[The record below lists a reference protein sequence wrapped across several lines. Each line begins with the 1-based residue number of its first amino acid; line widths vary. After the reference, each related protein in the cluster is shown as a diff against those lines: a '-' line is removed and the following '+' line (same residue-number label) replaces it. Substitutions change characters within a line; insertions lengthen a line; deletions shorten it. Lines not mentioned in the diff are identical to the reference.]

1 MVTITTLGGGEGS
14 HRLEGLQG
22 PLEGYLNLHDDHVR
36 GELAGQLEGFPVVW
50 DLGDDLHAPVGGE
63 YAGQALAEHGVVVG
77 KQHPDRPVRVRVR
90 DLVLSQHPSAPFCWW
105 VWKGIVASTPFGA
118 TVVSLYFDDVG
129 DIPTVLPASSSAIH
143 RSAWK
148 GNSANF
154 ALTEF
159 SEVRLSSTLAIW

>member
-36 GELAGQLEGFPVVW
+36 GELVDQLEGLPVVW

-90 DLVLSQHPSAPFCWW
+90 DLVLSQCLLLRSVGASGRHCSVYTFSGHGSSPLLRYDGTHSYGAPSKFEGYSPEY
-105 VWKGIVASTPFGA
+105 V
-118 TVVSLYFDDVG
+118 
-129 DIPTVLPASSSAIH
+129 
-143 RSAWK
+143 
-148 GNSANF
+148 
-154 ALTEF
+154 E
-159 SEVRLSSTLAIW
+159 